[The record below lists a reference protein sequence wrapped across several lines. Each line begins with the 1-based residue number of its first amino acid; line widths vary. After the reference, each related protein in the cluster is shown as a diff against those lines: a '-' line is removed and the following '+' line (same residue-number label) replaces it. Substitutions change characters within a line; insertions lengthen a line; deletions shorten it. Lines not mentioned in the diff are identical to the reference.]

1 MTVCVL
7 GGDFRLAHAARKLS
21 ELGCEV
27 YACGL
32 SKCPVLLPA
41 ISLAQVQ
48 EKADAVVLPFP
59 YSKDQQNL
67 DCPYGVEGIPLDALH
82 FRAGTRVFCGRCD
95 LPMRA
100 RAEEAGWILED
111 FCLWESF
118 LASSAVL
125 TAEGALWQTMQHSK
139 RALCRQHA
147 LVIGFG
153 RIARHLC
160 HLLYACGVRVRVCA
174 RKARDRAQAAR
185 LGYEACDFP
194 SLEEAAA
201 WADYVYNTVPSAVFL
216 RQALIKTKED
226 VLIIDLASPPG
237 GVDFTAAKELHR
249 SYLWALALPSSY
261 APITAGEDLGEA
273 IFHALQNAE
282 KKGRMP

>member
-1 MTVCVL
+1 MTVCIL
-7 GGDFRLAHAARKLS
+7 GGDLRLAHAGKKLS

-32 SKCPVLLPA
+32 SKCPVALPA
-41 ISLAQVQ
+41 ISLAQAQ
-48 EKADAVVLPFP
+48 EKADAVLLPFP
-59 YSKDQQNL
+59 YSKDQKNL
-67 DCPYGVEGIPLDALH
+67 DCPYGVEGISLDALH

-118 LASSAVL
+118 LASSASL
-125 TAEGALWQTMQHSK
+125 TAEGALWQTMEHSK
-139 RALCRQHA
+139 KALCGHRA

-160 HLLYACGVRVRVCA
+160 RLLYAFGVRVRVCA
-174 RKARDRAQAAR
+174 RKARDRAEAKR
-185 LGYEACDFP
+185 LGYEACDFDA
-194 SLEEAAA
+194 LAYNAQGA
-201 WADYVYNTVPSAVFL
+201 HYVYNTVPDTVFGREEL
-216 RQALIKTKED
+216 QNTKED

-237 GVDFTAAKELHR
+237 GIDFTAAKELHR
-249 SYLWALALPSSY
+249 TYLWALALPSAY
-261 APITAGEDLGEA
+261 APISAGEDLGEV
-273 IFHALQNAE
+273 IYDALQHA
-282 KKGRMP
+282 KKGQLP